1 MDTVSKISDDADF
14 LNNITP
20 EMVEDSISDTSSYSD
35 IPTNMYIF
43 SMHFDLVFNYDITSF
58 AYISIEEI
66 KKKEKMV
73 LKKINYSFSAMP
85 HSLKLIECSM
95 SRPYK
100 ENRLIS
106 KYFGKSFSI
115 LFRIGIIF
123 SGCIYNIREL
133 EYFIRGAF
141 PKFDN
146 VYYTQCV
153 IKSHYTNN
161 TITFNINNIM
171 KFLNRQCKWY
181 ADCDEISV
189 YIYKLFNLL
198 KNYST
203 EQIDIKDIFNR
214 YCKKSIFESNETM
227 SITIKHQDL
236 KSVLCLM
243 PPIY

>member
-1 MDTVSKISDDADF
+1 MI
-14 LNNITP
+14 
-20 EMVEDSISDTSSYSD
+20 
-35 IPTNMYIF
+35 
-43 SMHFDLVFNYDITSF
+43 
-58 AYISIEEI
+58 
-66 KKKEKMV
+66 

-95 SRPYK
+95 SQPYK
-100 ENRLIS
+100 ENKLMS
-106 KYFGKSFSI
+106 KYLGKSFSV
-115 LFRIGIIF
+115 LLRIGIIF

-133 EYFIRGAF
+133 EYFIRGTF

-146 VYYTQCV
+146 VNYTQCV

-181 ADCDEISV
+181 VDYDEISV

-198 KNYST
+198 KNHST
-203 EQIDIKDIFNR
+203 EQIDIKDLFNR
-214 YCKKSIFESNETM
+214 YCKKYGFESNETM
-227 SITIKHQDL
+227 SITIRHQDL